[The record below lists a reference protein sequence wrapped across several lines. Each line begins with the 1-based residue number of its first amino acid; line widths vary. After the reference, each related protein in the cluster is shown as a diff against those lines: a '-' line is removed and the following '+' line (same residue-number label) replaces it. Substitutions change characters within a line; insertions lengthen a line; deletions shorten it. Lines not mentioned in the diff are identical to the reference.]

1 MQRLTAFISG
11 MVQKTG
17 YRARVVILANAFGL
31 QGYVQNLPSGKVKV
45 VAEGEQT
52 DLERFRSCLTIKDT
66 LIDVHSVE
74 NEYTAATGEFT
85 GFEKMVSSGET
96 DQRLDKAADLLKDLI
111 VVSKEMVVELK
122 GAREDIKGVR
132 DEVKGSR
139 EDIKGVRDEVKG
151 AREDIKGVRDEVKG
165 AREDIKGVREEVK
178 GAREDIKGVRDEV
191 KGSREDIKGVRDE
204 VKGAREDIKG
214 VRDEVKG
221 AREDIKGVHEAVQ
234 NVCQA
239 VNNIGNILA
248 ENIDDARDEVISEVK
263 ELRSDLRDDL
273 KERLIR
279 MEADISQIKAK
290 SGL

>member
-1 MQRLTAFISG
+1 MPRLTAFISG
-11 MVQKTG
+11 MVQRTG

-31 QGYVQNLPSGKVKV
+31 RGYVQNLPSGKVKV

-52 DLERFRSCLTIKDT
+52 DLERFCSCLTIRDA
-66 LIDVHSVE
+66 LIDVQSIE

-85 GFEKMVSSGET
+85 GFEKMVSGGET

-111 VVSKEMVVELK
+111 VVNKEIVVELK
-122 GAREDIKGVR
+122 GSREDIKGVR

-165 AREDIKGVREEVK
+165 AREDIKGVR
-178 GAREDIKGVRDEV
+178 
-191 KGSREDIKGVRDE
+191 DE
-204 VKGAREDIKG
+204 VKGAREDIK
-214 VRDEVKG
+214 D
-221 AREDIKGVHEAVQ
+221 VHEAVQ

-239 VNNIGNILA
+239 VNNIGEILA
-248 ENIDDARDEVISEVK
+248 EKIDDAGNEILNEVK
-263 ELRSDLRDDL
+263 ELRSELRDDL

>member
-1 MQRLTAFISG
+1 MPRLTAFISG

-17 YRARVVILANAFGL
+17 YRANVVILANAFGL

-52 DLERFRSCLTIKDT
+52 DLERFRSCLTIKDA
-66 LIDVHSVE
+66 LIDVQSIE

-85 GFEKMVSSGET
+85 GFEKMVSGGET

-111 VVSKEMVVELK
+111 VVSKEIVVELK
-122 GAREDIKGVR
+122 ATH
-132 DEVKGSR
+132 

-165 AREDIKGVREEVK
+165 AREDIR
-178 GAREDIKGVRDEV
+178 
-191 KGSREDIKGVRDE
+191 GVRDE
-204 VKGAREDIKG
+204 VKGAREDI
-214 VRDEVKG
+214 R
-221 AREDIKGVHEAVQ
+221 GVHEAVLDVRQ
-234 NVCQA
+234 E
-239 VNNIGNILA
+239 VNNIGEMLA
-248 ENIDDARDEVISEVK
+248 EKIDDAKDEITNEVK
-263 ELRSDLRDDL
+263 ELRCDLRDDL

-290 SGL
+290 NGL

>member
-1 MQRLTAFISG
+1 MPRLTAFISG

-45 VAEGEQT
+45 VAEGEKT
-52 DLERFRSCLTIKDT
+52 DLERFLNCLTIRDA
-66 LIDVHSVE
+66 LIDVQSIE
-74 NEYTAATGEFT
+74 NEFTAASGDFV
-85 GFEKMVSSGET
+85 GFEKMVSGGET

-111 VVSKEMVVELK
+111 VVTKEVVVELK
-122 GAREDIKGVR
+122 
-132 DEVKGSR
+132 STH

-165 AREDIKGVREEVK
+165 AREDIKGVRDEVK
-178 GAREDIKGVRDEV
+178 GAREDIK
-191 KGSREDIKGVRDE
+191 SVRDE
-204 VKGAREDIKG
+204 VKGAREDIK
-214 VRDEVKG
+214 D
-221 AREDIKGVHEAVQ
+221 VHEAVQ

-239 VNNIGNILA
+239 VNNMGEILA
-248 ENIDDARDEVISEVK
+248 EKIDDARDEVIGEVK
-263 ELRSDLRDDL
+263 DLRSDLRDDL
-273 KERLIR
+273 KDRLIR

>member
-1 MQRLTAFISG
+1 MPRLTAFISG

-45 VAEGEQT
+45 VAEGEKT
-52 DLERFRSCLTIKDT
+52 DLERFLNCLTIRDA
-66 LIDVHSVE
+66 LIDVQSIE
-74 NEYTAATGEFT
+74 TEFTAASGDFV
-85 GFEKMVSSGET
+85 GFEKMVSGGET

-111 VVSKEMVVELK
+111 VVTKEVVVELK
-122 GAREDIKGVR
+122 
-132 DEVKGSR
+132 STH

-165 AREDIKGVREEVK
+165 AREDIK
-178 GAREDIKGVRDEV
+178 D
-191 KGSREDIKGVRDE
+191 
-204 VKGAREDIKG
+204 
-214 VRDEVKG
+214 
-221 AREDIKGVHEAVQ
+221 VHEAVQ

-239 VNNIGNILA
+239 VNYMGEILA
-248 ENIDDARDEVISEVK
+248 EKIDDSRDEVISEVK

-279 MEADISQIKAK
+279 MEADISEIKAK

>member
-1 MQRLTAFISG
+1 

-45 VAEGEQT
+45 VAEGEKT
-52 DLERFRSCLTIKDT
+52 DLERFLNCLTIKDA
-66 LIDVHSVE
+66 LIDVQSIE
-74 NEYTAATGEFT
+74 NEFIAATGEFT

-96 DQRLDKAADLLKDLI
+96 DQRLDRAADLLKDLI
-111 VVSKEMVVELK
+111 VVTKEVVVELK
-122 GAREDIKGVR
+122 GSREDIKGVR
-132 DEVKGSR
+132 DEVKGAR

-191 KGSREDIKGVRDE
+191 KG
-204 VKGAREDIKG
+204 AREDIKG

-221 AREDIKGVHEAVQ
+221 AREDIKDVHEAVQ

-239 VNNIGNILA
+239 VNNMGEILA
-248 ENIDDARDEVISEVK
+248 EKIDDARDDVISEVK
-263 ELRSDLRDDL
+263 DLRSDLRDDL

-279 MEADISQIKAK
+279 MEADLSQIKAK

>member
-1 MQRLTAFISG
+1 MPRLTAFISG
-11 MVQKTG
+11 IVQKTG
-17 YRARVVILANAFGL
+17 YRANVVILANAFGL

-52 DLERFRSCLTIKDT
+52 DLERFLNCLAIKDA
-66 LIDVHSVE
+66 LIDVQSIE
-74 NEYTAATGEFT
+74 NEYTASTGEFT
-85 GFEKMVSSGET
+85 GFEKMVSGGET

-111 VVSKEMVVELK
+111 VVSKEIVVEL
-122 GAREDIKGVR
+122 
-132 DEVKGSR
+132 KGSR

-165 AREDIKGVREEVK
+165 AREDIKGVR
-178 GAREDIKGVRDEV
+178 
-191 KGSREDIKGVRDE
+191 DE

-214 VRDEVKG
+214 VRYEVKG

-239 VNNIGNILA
+239 VNNIGEILA
-248 ENIDDARDEVISEVK
+248 EKIDDARDEVTIEVK
-263 ELRSDLRDDL
+263 ELRCDLRDDL

-279 MEADISQIKAK
+279 MEADISQVKAK
-290 SGL
+290 CGL

>member
-1 MQRLTAFISG
+1 MPRLTAFISG

-17 YRARVVILANAFGL
+17 YRANVVILANAFGL

-52 DLERFRSCLTIKDT
+52 DLERFRSCLMIKDA
-66 LIDVHSVE
+66 LIDVQSIE

-85 GFEKMVSSGET
+85 GFEKMVSGGET

-111 VVSKEMVVELK
+111 VVSKEIVVELKATHEDIKGVRDEVK
-122 GAREDIKGVR
+122 GAREDIRGVR

-151 AREDIKGVRDEVKG
+151 AREDIR
-165 AREDIKGVREEVK
+165 
-178 GAREDIKGVRDEV
+178 
-191 KGSREDIKGVRDE
+191 
-204 VKGAREDIKG
+204 
-214 VRDEVKG
+214 
-221 AREDIKGVHEAVQ
+221 GVHEAVLDVRQ
-234 NVCQA
+234 E
-239 VNNIGNILA
+239 VNNIGEMLA
-248 ENIDDARDEVISEVK
+248 EKIDDAKDEITNEVK
-263 ELRSDLRDDL
+263 ELRRDLRDDL

>member
-1 MQRLTAFISG
+1 MPRLTAFISG

-52 DLERFRSCLTIKDT
+52 DLERFLNCLTIKDA
-66 LIDVHSVE
+66 LIDVQSIE
-74 NEYTAATGEFT
+74 NEYTAAMDDFT
-85 GFEKMVSSGET
+85 GFEKMVSGGET

-111 VVSKEMVVELK
+111 VVSKEIVVELK
-122 GAREDIKGVR
+122 GSR
-132 DEVKGSR
+132 D
-139 EDIKGVRDEVKG
+139 DIKGVRDEVKG

-165 AREDIKGVREEVK
+165 ARD
-178 GAREDIKGVRDEV
+178 
-191 KGSREDIKGVRDE
+191 DIKGVRDE
-204 VKGAREDIKG
+204 VKGARDDIKGVRDEVKGARDDIKG

-234 NVCQA
+234 DVQQE
-239 VNNIGNILA
+239 VNNIGEMLA
-248 ENIDDARDEVISEVK
+248 EKVDDAKDEIANEVR
-263 ELRSDLRDDL
+263 ELRCYLRDDM

-290 SGL
+290 NGL

>member
-1 MQRLTAFISG
+1 MPRLTAFISG
-11 MVQKTG
+11 MVQRTG

-31 QGYVQNLPSGKVKV
+31 QGYVQNLPSDKVKV

-52 DLERFRSCLTIKDT
+52 DLERFCSCLTIKDA
-66 LIDVHSVE
+66 LIDVQSIE

-85 GFEKMVSSGET
+85 GFEKMVSGGET

-111 VVSKEMVVELK
+111 VVSKEIVVEL
-122 GAREDIKGVR
+122 
-132 DEVKGSR
+132 KGSR

-165 AREDIKGVREEVK
+165 AREDIKGVR
-178 GAREDIKGVRDEV
+178 
-191 KGSREDIKGVRDE
+191 
-204 VKGAREDIKG
+204 
-214 VRDEVKG
+214 DEVKG
-221 AREDIKGVHEAVQ
+221 AREDIKGVHDAVQ

-239 VNNIGNILA
+239 VNNIGEILA
-248 ENIDDARDEVISEVK
+248 EKIDDARDEVISEVK

-279 MEADISQIKAK
+279 MQADISQIKAK
-290 SGL
+290 SSL

>member
-1 MQRLTAFISG
+1 MPRLTAFISG

-52 DLERFRSCLTIKDT
+52 DLERFLNCLTIKDA
-66 LIDVHSVE
+66 LIDVQSIE
-74 NEYTAATGEFT
+74 NEYTAATGDFV
-85 GFEKMVSSGET
+85 GFEKMVSGGET

-111 VVSKEMVVELK
+111 LVTKEVVVELK
-122 GAREDIKGVR
+122 ATHE
-132 DEVKGSR
+132 E
-139 EDIKGVRDEVKG
+139 IKGVRDEVKG
-151 AREDIKGVRDEVKG
+151 A
-165 AREDIKGVREEVK
+165 
-178 GAREDIKGVRDEV
+178 
-191 KGSREDIKGVRDE
+191 REDIKGVRDE

-234 NVCQA
+234 DVCRE
-239 VNNIGNILA
+239 VNNIGEILA
-248 ENIDDARDEVISEVK
+248 EKMDDARDEITNEVK

-290 SGL
+290 GGL